1 MRGMVKRH
9 FVGENAAAY
18 AQHSGEGWQTRWL
31 EVDNQGVLTV
41 AEDASFLRVLARV
54 QIYGEI
60 VARALDSAQVPE
72 GRQHCFTIEN
82 LGVDIALDAATKENC
97 AKWLE
102 KMRLHQQESR
112 HAGASAP
119 GGEHWRRVGLT
130 QTVVPTLRALLRR
143 LAVPEFDDRVPRLE

>member
-41 AEDASFLRVLARV
+41 AADASFLRVLARV